1 MARVLIPLGNGF
13 EEIEAITTIDILR
26 RAEVGVV
33 TAGLEG
39 DLITGSHQ
47 VVVRADTTLE
57 TLVAEA
63 NSANLVSQFDA
74 LVLPGGPAAKLLQQ
88 DPRISE
94 LIQLF
99 SRQERWIA
107 AICAA
112 PMVLAKQGIL
122 ETKSITSFYS
132 PDAVQRALIGSEPLN
147 LEIGPIASYKTDR
160 VVVDGKLI
168 TSRGAGTALD
178 FGLQLVAEL
187 VGIDTA
193 EMIAKSIHSDWIPVS
208 TL

>member
-1 MARVLIPLGNGF
+1 MVRVLMPLANGF

-33 TAGLEG
+33 VAGLEG

-47 VVVRADTTLE
+47 ITVRTDTTLE

-63 NSANLVSQFDA
+63 NTANLVCQFEA
-74 LVLPGGPAAKLLQQ
+74 LVLPGGPAAKSLQN

-99 SRQERWIA
+99 AQQERWIA

-122 ETKSITSFYS
+122 EAKAITSFYA
-132 PDAVQRALIGSEPLN
+132 PEAVQKALEGIEPLN
-147 LEIGPIASYKTDR
+147 LEIGAIGLYKTDR
-160 VVVDGKLI
+160 VVVDGKI
-168 TSRGAGTALD
+168 VTSRGAGTTLD

-187 VGIDTA
+187 VGIDKA
-193 EMIAKSIHSDWIPVS
+193 ETIARSIHSDWTPHR
-208 TL
+208 